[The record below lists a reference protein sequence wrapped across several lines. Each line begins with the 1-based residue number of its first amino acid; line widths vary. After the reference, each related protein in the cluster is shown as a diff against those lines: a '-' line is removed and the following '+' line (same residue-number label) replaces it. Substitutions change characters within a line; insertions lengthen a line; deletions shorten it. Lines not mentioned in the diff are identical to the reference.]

1 MSTAQDV
8 ANTDGCPGRLLR
20 RVPGPARPR
29 REVLDEVEAYV
40 AERRQHIDPV
50 LASLLLPDPRKLYR
64 WKVELECGHVDE
76 VLTIGPDRF
85 PDERR
90 YHDNLTQTNLN
101 AGEMWC
107 RDKSHWEEPKPY
119 RDIREW
125 VSSKVVDFEAD
136 PIEPKDGWDPD
147 TWKIIRHDK
156 PTSSR
161 FWRVLLA
168 CGHHYDHVVTDVDWT
183 PDSGPKTATVKRA
196 REMKAEM
203 EEYWATDPEASP
215 KCQIERAHMRKMI
228 ELRWPRPTPEQ
239 ACCACAHAR
248 QITGYQRIGWLV
260 PPPKPAKPAKSQR
273 ELLEEQ
279 VARAETEAR
288 RLRARLDELD

>member
-1 MSTAQDV
+1 MSTAQNM
-8 ANTDGCPGRLLR
+8 ANSPRWPGQASAAGAPAHPAAPRGTR
-20 RVPGPARPR
+20 RGRG
-29 REVLDEVEAYV
+29 VL

-50 LASLLLPDPRKLYR
+50 LASLLLPDPTKLYR

-76 VLTIGPDRF
+76 VLTSGPNRF
-85 PDERR
+85 PDERLYR
-90 YHDNLTQTNLN
+90 DNLTQTDLN

-147 TWKIIRHDK
+147 TWRIIRHDK

-203 EEYWATDPEASP
+203 EEYWATDPEASS
-215 KCQIERAHMRKMI
+215 KCQVERAHMRKMI

-248 QITGYQRIGWLV
+248 PITGYQRIGWLI
-260 PPPKPAKPAKSQR
+260 PPAKPAKPPKSQR
-273 ELLEEQ
+273 ERLEEQ
-279 VARAETEAR
+279 IARAEAEAR
-288 RLRARLDELD
+288 RLRDRLDDLD

>member
-8 ANTDGCPGRLLR
+8 ANTGVGPGRLLR

-29 REVLDEVEAYV
+29 RDALDEVEAYI
-40 AERRQHIDPV
+40 AERRTRIDPV
-50 LASLLLPDPRKLYR
+50 LASLFLPDPRKLYR

-90 YHDNLTQTNLN
+90 CHDNLTQTNLN
-101 AGEMWC
+101 VGEMWC
-107 RDKSHWEEPKPY
+107 RDKSHWDEPQPY

-136 PIEPKDGWDPD
+136 PIEPKDGWDAE
-147 TWKIIRHDK
+147 TWKVIRHDR

-168 CGHHYDHVVTDVDWT
+168 CGHHYDHVVTDVEWA
-183 PDSGPKTATVKRA
+183 PDRGPKRATVRRA

-203 EEYWATDPEASP
+203 EE
-215 KCQIERAHMRKMI
+215 H
-228 ELRWPRPTPEQ
+228 
-239 ACCACAHAR
+239 
-248 QITGYQRIGWLV
+248 
-260 PPPKPAKPAKSQR
+260 
-273 ELLEEQ
+273 
-279 VARAETEAR
+279 
-288 RLRARLDELD
+288 

>member
-1 MSTAQDV
+1 MATSGDLNLA
-8 ANTDGCPGRLLR
+8 
-20 RVPGPARPR
+20 
-29 REVLDEVEAYV
+29 
-40 AERRQHIDPV
+40 ID
-50 LASLLLPDPRKLYR
+50 
-64 WKVELECGHVDE
+64 
-76 VLTIGPDRF
+76 
-85 PDERR
+85 
-90 YHDNLTQTNLN
+90 N

-119 RDIREW
+119 RDVREW
-125 VSSKVVDFEAD
+125 VSSNLVDFEAD

-215 KCQIERAHMRKMI
+215 TCQIERAHMRKMI